1 MVGLDVPMG
10 KPSYVKGIEPIEQPS
25 KAAILAP
32 SSSDKFIGIKED
44 LLKLTRS
51 PVDLAN
57 FCSIS
62 LRAIN
67 WLSTAGSTTMC
78 HHVLDNRE
86 IIGSCWD
93 WQGEDITSA
102 HVIYYRL

>member
-32 SSSDKFIGIKED
+32 SSSDKFIGIRDD
-44 LLKLTRS
+44 LLKLTRRS
-51 PVDLAN
+51 VDSAN
-57 FCSIS
+57 FCNIS

-67 WLSTAGSTTMC
+67 WLSTVGSTINVASAYWTIGKS
-78 HHVLDNRE
+78 LDLVG
-86 IIGSCWD
+86 IGKVRIFLEHISFTTD
-93 WQGEDITSA
+93 
-102 HVIYYRL
+102 